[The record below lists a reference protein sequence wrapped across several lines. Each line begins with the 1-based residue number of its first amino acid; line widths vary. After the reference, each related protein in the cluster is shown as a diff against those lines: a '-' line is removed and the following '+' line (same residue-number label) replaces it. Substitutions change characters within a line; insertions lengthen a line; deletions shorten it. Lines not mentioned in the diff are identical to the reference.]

1 MRSTLAL
8 IACALVLP
16 ACAGT
21 NIFSSQDTPTSNS
34 TSGAAAASPREY
46 VAMAGASD
54 LYEIQS
60 SRLALEKSQDS
71 AVQQFA
77 RKMIAHHTETTAKLT
92 NAART
97 AGLTP
102 EPKLIPMQDMMMAEL
117 REAPAASFDRTYIA
131 QQRRAHDMAL
141 VLHSQFAKD
150 GRADPLRQVAQA
162 AVPVIE
168 DHIRELRM
176 MP

>member
-1 MRSTLAL
+1 MRSATAL
-8 IACALVLP
+8 IALAFVLP

-21 NIFSSQDTPTSNS
+21 MDTASRDNPAGTSDA
-34 TSGAAAASPREY
+34 AAAASTPSEY
-46 VAMAGASD
+46 VAMAAASD

-60 SRLALEKSQDS
+60 SQLALEKSQNS

-77 RKMIAHHTETTAKLT
+77 RQMIAHHTQTTAKLT
-92 NAART
+92 SAARS
-97 AGLTP
+97 AGITP
-102 EPKLIPMQDMMMAEL
+102 QPRLMPMQEAMMAEL
-117 REAPAASFDRTYIA
+117 RQTPAAAFDRTYIA

-141 VLHSQFAKD
+141 ALHSGFARD
-150 GRADPLRQVAQA
+150 GRSEPLRPVAQA

-168 DHIRELRM
+168 EHIRELRK